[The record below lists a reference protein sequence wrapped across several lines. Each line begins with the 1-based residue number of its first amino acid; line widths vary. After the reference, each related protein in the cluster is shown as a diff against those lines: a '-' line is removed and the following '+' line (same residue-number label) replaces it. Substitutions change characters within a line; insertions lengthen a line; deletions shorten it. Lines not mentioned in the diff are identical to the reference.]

1 MPKNP
6 TYVGK
11 TVQEGG
17 VEGNG
22 YFVATSSGETQVI
35 NENGEVVTTGLANG
49 AVTVAKLETALQPS
63 HVVKYAGV
71 ANNGG
76 GSATVALTVTGV
88 AATDV
93 VLAQVQASTNAVTVQ
108 KVVPTTNTITLTL
121 SGDPGAS
128 TKIAYQVL
136 RAVS

>member
-1 MPKNP
+1 M
-6 TYVGK
+6 
-11 TVQEGG
+11 
-17 VEGNG
+17 
-22 YFVATSSGETQVI
+22 
-35 NENGEVVTTGLANG
+35 
-49 AVTVAKLETALQPS
+49 
-63 HVVKYAGV
+63 